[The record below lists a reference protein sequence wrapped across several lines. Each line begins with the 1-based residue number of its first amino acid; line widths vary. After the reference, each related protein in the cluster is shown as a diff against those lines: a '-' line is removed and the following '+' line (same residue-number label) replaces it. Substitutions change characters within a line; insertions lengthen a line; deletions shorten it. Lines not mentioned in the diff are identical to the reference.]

1 MALILVKFSRISRK
15 LSILYQVLERP
26 LAYLFMLLLAM
37 CLIYSLLGFVA
48 MQMWGPFHYSF
59 RKINTAFYTMF
70 TMFTLHSNSVIGDI
84 STLYLF
90 NETWTFFFMLLYIVF
105 LQYVFMNVFTSI
117 FFEEHRILTF
127 YED

>member
-1 MALILVKFSRISRK
+1 
-15 LSILYQVLERP
+15 
-26 LAYLFMLLLAM
+26 
-37 CLIYSLLGFVA
+37 
-48 MQMWGPFHYSF
+48 
-59 RKINTAFYTMF
+59 MF
-70 TMFTLHSNSVIGDI
+70 TMFTLHSNTVIGDI

-90 NETWTFFFMLLYIVF
+90 NETWTFFFMLIYIVF